1 MSTNPITAEGH
12 SQDGNKRYFARQ
24 RIETLTY
31 VGLGPGNGGVVF
43 DVSEGGMAFQGIQ
56 RLQTD
61 ELLCINFKL
70 PGISVSMESITEVAW
85 LNKSGKGGGL
95 RFIDVPGDTL
105 SNIKEWFSLRT
116 MPRGLPEKTAISC
129 APVTAKNLEPF
140 PATHSV
146 AIPEND
152 LDATLASLS
161 DPVRDSSLISVA
173 AISAVEAG
181 VSTAANIG
189 SIGVTETPVLR
200 DLFLNAETSGTA
212 IAPFARTLLAFF
224 TIMAV
229 LGAILFLFD
238 GKPQHLSTI
247 EPQAMGEV
255 GYKAPIAVSVPSAP
269 TAEDSPEEPAARK
282 ATSLAVVPAKAATS
296 PKINPFKTSR
306 NSERLADRT
315 MAAMPRPTMVP
326 RTADSLPSVTP
337 PVGPEPAQSLSAIL
351 PGMPSP
357 TLNLRDPAGS
367 AGKLDPAR
375 LLSRTDPLY
384 PAGAK
389 ASGRVEL
396 HFTIGTDGWVHNVT
410 VVTGNALLAR
420 AAVEAVQ
427 GWRYSPA
434 RLGGTPVQSEAS
446 TEFVFKRKGI
456 AH

>member
-1 MSTNPITAEGH
+1 
-12 SQDGNKRYFARQ
+12 
-24 RIETLTY
+24 
-31 VGLGPGNGGVVF
+31 
-43 DVSEGGMAFQGIQ
+43 
-56 RLQTD
+56 
-61 ELLCINFKL
+61 
-70 PGISVSMESITEVAW
+70 
-85 LNKSGKGGGL
+85 
-95 RFIDVPGDTL
+95 
-105 SNIKEWFSLRT
+105 
-116 MPRGLPEKTAISC
+116 
-129 APVTAKNLEPF
+129 
-140 PATHSV
+140 
-146 AIPEND
+146 
-152 LDATLASLS
+152 
-161 DPVRDSSLISVA
+161 
-173 AISAVEAG
+173 
-181 VSTAANIG
+181 
-189 SIGVTETPVLR
+189 
-200 DLFLNAETSGTA
+200 
-212 IAPFARTLLAFF
+212 
-224 TIMAV
+224 MAV

-255 GYKAPIAVSVPSAP
+255 GYKTPIAVSVPSAP

-315 MAAMPRPTMVP
+315 MAAMPRPTMVS

-337 PVGPEPAQSLSAIL
+337 PVGPEPAQSLSAML
-351 PGMPSP
+351 PGMASP